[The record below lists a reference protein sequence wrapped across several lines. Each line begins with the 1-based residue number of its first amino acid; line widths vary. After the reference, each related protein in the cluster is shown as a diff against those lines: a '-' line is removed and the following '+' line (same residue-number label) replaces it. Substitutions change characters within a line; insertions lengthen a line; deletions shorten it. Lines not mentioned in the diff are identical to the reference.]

1 VSYLTLKAEQVK
13 LNFQWQI
20 GRKKETALVMKTSIK
35 SYKDSSISAND
46 INV

>member
-20 GRKKETALVMKTSIK
+20 GRKKRLRQI
-35 SYKDSSISAND
+35 
-46 INV
+46 